1 MVPKAFSQANGFAR
15 KASQTL
21 FVEKEI
27 LMDLFDLTGTDAIK
41 TIPFPTED
49 SGLLPYIRQRQ
60 PLLLDGVREKLPFTR
75 DWNYGY
81 FRNRLSTIRIQRKSE
96 DGIYHY
102 LGFERIAMADFD
114 QIMETTHNGYALEP
128 LKGQGVSED
137 LPPDFGVTLP
147 AFVPESGF
155 RVSNLYIGP
164 GKNKSLLHYDETHS
178 LLMMLEGRKRFIL
191 FSPDQSDCMYPYSP
205 FSLRALLE
213 NRVVDSRIDCQSPDL
228 LSFPKLNQ
236 ARGVAGWLE
245 EGQAL
250 FIPAGTWHFIEA
262 EGRNVSVNYFW
273 LQNSLKDWLNQP
285 LLNFWIKRRAIDVL
299 DQLRKVK
306 HKLSAA

>member
-1 MVPKAFSQANGFAR
+1 MS
-15 KASQTL
+15 
-21 FVEKEI
+21 
-27 LMDLFDLTGTDAIK
+27 LFDLSGPESIE
-41 TIPFPTED
+41 TIPFPAEKD
-49 SGLLPYIRQRQ
+49 GLASYILHRK
-60 PLLLDGVREKLPFTR
+60 PVLLEGVREALPFTR
-75 DWNYGY
+75 DWNYEF
-81 FRNRLSTIRIQRKSE
+81 FRQALKSIRIQRKSE

-102 LGFERIAMADFD
+102 LGFERIPISDFN
-114 QIMETTHNGYALEP
+114 QVMETTHDGYALEP
-128 LKGQGVSED
+128 LKGRGVSED
-137 LPPDFGVTLP
+137 LPPGIAVDLP

-191 FSPDQSDCMYPYSP
+191 FSPDQSDYMYPYSP

-213 NRVVDSRIDCQSPDL
+213 NRVVDSKIDCENPDL
-228 LSFPKLNQ
+228 SHHPKLRM
-236 ARGVAGWLE
+236 AKGLTGWLE

-273 LQNSLKDWLNQP
+273 LQNRFKDWMQQP
-285 LLNFWIKRRAIDVL
+285 LLNFWLKRRAIDVL

-306 HKLSAA
+306 HKLSTV

>member
-1 MVPKAFSQANGFAR
+1 MS
-15 KASQTL
+15 
-21 FVEKEI
+21 
-27 LMDLFDLTGTDAIK
+27 LFDLSGPE
-41 TIPFPTED
+41 TIETVPFPTSKD
-49 SGLLPYIRQRQ
+49 GLAHYIRQRK
-60 PLLLDGVREKLPFTR
+60 PVLLSGIREALPFTR
-75 DWNYGY
+75 NWNYDF
-81 FRNRLSTIRIQRKSE
+81 FRQSLKTIRIQRKSA
-96 DGIYHY
+96 DGIFHY
-102 LGFERIAMADFD
+102 LGFERLPMTDFD
-114 QIMETTHNGYALEP
+114 RVMETTQDGYALEP
-128 LKGQGVSED
+128 LLGRGVSGD
-137 LPPDFGVTLP
+137 LPASIAVTLP

-191 FSPDQSDCMYPYSP
+191 FSPDQSGYMYPYSP

-213 NRVVDSRIDCQSPDL
+213 NRVVDSQVDCNHPDFRL
-228 LSFPKLNQ
+228 HPKLRRAN
-236 ARGVAGWLE
+236 GIAGWLE

-273 LQNSLKDWLNQP
+273 LQNRLADWMQQP

-299 DQLRKVK
+299 DRLRKVK

>member
-1 MVPKAFSQANGFAR
+1 MN
-15 KASQTL
+15 
-21 FVEKEI
+21 
-27 LMDLFDLTGTDAIK
+27 LFDLSGTD
-41 TIPFPTED
+41 TIETIAFPTGKE
-49 SGLLPYIRQRQ
+49 GLAPFIRRRQ
-60 PLLLDGVREKLPFTR
+60 PLLLEGVREKLPFTR
-75 DWNYGY
+75 NWNYEY
-81 FRNRLSTIRIQRKSE
+81 FRRALSTIRIQRQSE

-102 LGFERIAMADFD
+102 LGFERIPMMDFD
-114 QIMETTHNGYALEP
+114 QIMNTTHNGYALEP
-128 LKGQGVSED
+128 LKGQGISDD
-137 LPPDFGVTLP
+137 LPSDLGVSLP
-147 AFVPESGF
+147 AFVPDSGF

-164 GKNKSLLHYDETHS
+164 GQNKSLLHYDETHS

-191 FSPDQSDCMYPYSP
+191 FSPDQSDYMYPYSP

-228 LSFPKLNQ
+228 ESFPKLNR
-236 ARGVAGWLE
+236 AKGVVGWLE

-273 LQNSLKDWLNQP
+273 FQNSLKDWLNQP
-285 LLNFWIKRRAIDVL
+285 LLNFWIKRRAIDVI

-306 HKLSAA
+306 HKLSVA

>member
-1 MVPKAFSQANGFAR
+1 M
-15 KASQTL
+15 
-21 FVEKEI
+21 
-27 LMDLFDLTGTDAIK
+27 
-41 TIPFPTED
+41 
-49 SGLLPYIRQRQ
+49 
-60 PLLLDGVREKLPFTR
+60 LDGVREALPFTR
-75 DWNYGY
+75 NWNYEF
-81 FRNRLSTIRIQRKSE
+81 FRNALKSIRIQRKSE

-102 LGFERIAMADFD
+102 LGFERIPMPDFN
-114 QIMETTHNGYALEP
+114 QVMETTQNGYALEP
-128 LKGQGVSED
+128 LKGQGVSGD
-137 LPPDFGVTLP
+137 LPPEIDVSLP
-147 AFVPESGF
+147 PFVPESGF

-164 GKNKSLLHYDETHS
+164 GQNKSLLHYDETHS

-205 FSLRALLE
+205 FSLKALLE
-213 NRVVDSRIDCQSPDL
+213 NRVVDSKVDCQEPDFIR
-228 LSFPKLNQ
+228 FPKLSQ
-236 ARGVAGWLE
+236 AKGLSGWLE

-285 LLNFWIKRRAIDVL
+285 LLDFWIKRRAIDVL

-306 HKLSAA
+306 HRLSAA

>member
-1 MVPKAFSQANGFAR
+1 
-15 KASQTL
+15 
-21 FVEKEI
+21 
-27 LMDLFDLTGTDAIK
+27 MDLFDLASSDAIQ
-41 TIPFPTED
+41 TITFPVEKEGLAPF
-49 SGLLPYIRQRQ
+49 IQRRQ
-60 PLLLDGVREKLPFTR
+60 PVLLGGVRERLPFTR
-75 DWNYGY
+75 PWNYEF
-81 FRNRLSTIRIQRKSE
+81 FRQALKSIRIQRKSE

-102 LGFERIAMADFD
+102 LGFERIPMADFD
-114 QIMETTHNGYALEP
+114 HLMETTHNGYALEP
-128 LKGQGVSED
+128 LKGQGVSGD
-137 LPPDFGVTLP
+137 LPSEFSVALP
-147 AFVPESGF
+147 SFIPESGF

-164 GKNKSLLHYDETHS
+164 GGNKSLLHYDETHS

-205 FSLRALLE
+205 FSLKALLE
-213 NRVVDSRIDCQSPDL
+213 NRVVDSRIDCQNPDL
-228 LSFPKLNQ
+228 KSFPKLNQ
-236 ARGVAGWLE
+236 AKGLSGWLE

-273 LQNSLKDWLNQP
+273 LQNSLKDWLKQP
-285 LLNFWIKRRAIDVL
+285 LLDFWIKRRAIDVL

>member
-1 MVPKAFSQANGFAR
+1 MS
-15 KASQTL
+15 
-21 FVEKEI
+21 
-27 LMDLFDLTGTDAIK
+27 LFDLSGPEGIE
-41 TIPFPTED
+41 TIPFPVEKD
-49 SGLLPYIRQRQ
+49 GLEPYILHRK
-60 PLLLDGVREKLPFTR
+60 PVLLEGIREALPFTR
-75 DWNYGY
+75 NWNYEF
-81 FRNRLSTIRIQRKSE
+81 FRQALKSIRIQRKSE

-102 LGFERIAMADFD
+102 LGFERIPISDFNEV
-114 QIMETTHNGYALEP
+114 METTHDGYALEP
-128 LKGQGVSED
+128 LRGRGVSED
-137 LPPDFGVTLP
+137 LPPDISVDLP

-164 GKNKSLLHYDETHS
+164 GQNKSLLHYDETHS

-191 FSPDQSDCMYPYSP
+191 FSPDQSSYMYPYSP

-213 NRVVDSRIDCQSPDL
+213 NRVVDSRVDCESPDF
-228 LSFPKLNQ
+228 SRHPKLQ
-236 ARGVAGWLE
+236 MAKGLTGWLE

-273 LQNSLKDWLNQP
+273 LQNRFRDWMQQP
-285 LLNFWIKRRAIDVL
+285 LLNFWLKRRAIDVL

-306 HKLSAA
+306 HKLSTA

>member
-1 MVPKAFSQANGFAR
+1 MMN
-15 KASQTL
+15 
-21 FVEKEI
+21 
-27 LMDLFDLTGTDAIK
+27 LFDLSAPEAIE
-41 TIPFPTED
+41 TIPFPSDQE
-49 SGLLPYIRQRQ
+49 GLTRFIQKRQ
-60 PLLLDGVREKLPFTR
+60 PVLLDGIREALPFTR
-75 DWNYGY
+75 NWDYEF
-81 FRNRLSTIRIQRKSE
+81 FRNSLKSIRIQRKSE

-102 LGFERIAMADFD
+102 LGFERIPMPDFD
-114 QIMETTHNGYALEP
+114 QVMETTQNGYALEP
-128 LKGQGVSED
+128 LRGQGVSGD
-137 LPPDFGVTLP
+137 LPQEIDVSLP
-147 AFVPESGF
+147 PFVPESRF

-164 GKNKSLLHYDETHS
+164 GQNKSLLHYDETHS

-205 FSLRALLE
+205 FSLKALLE
-213 NRVVDSRIDCQSPDL
+213 NRVVDSKIDCQNPDF
-228 LSFPKLNQ
+228 SRFPKLSQ
-236 ARGVAGWLE
+236 AKGLSGWLE

-285 LLNFWIKRRAIDVL
+285 LLDFWIKRRAIDVL

-306 HKLSAA
+306 HRLSAA